1 MMNEPLRTIMTS
13 DVITLRSDN
22 TLGDVRE
29 ILLKKRI
36 HHVPI
41 VDDEVLVGLV
51 TSWDIFKLGLE
62 VEDYQKMKVSQVM
75 TRRLATLEPDDH
87 IGAAAEVL
95 MEHLFHAIPIVDA
108 KNRLQGIVT
117 SYDLLRY
124 QYRKEYPENLEKF
137 IPENMV

>member
-13 DVITLRSDN
+13 EVVSLRSDN

-95 MEHLFHAIPIVDA
+95 MEHLFHAIPIVDN

-137 IPENMV
+137 IPENMM